1 MNNLKDF
8 RVQKG
13 LSRNQLGAELGLTSR
28 YIAFLENGERV
39 PSLNTA
45 VKIAT
50 FFNTS
55 IEYIFLKNNCT
66 KSTITGKVVEKY
78 E

>member
-66 KSTITGKVVEKY
+66 KSTIRGEVVEKY

>member
-1 MNNLKDF
+1 MNKLKDF
-8 RVQKG
+8 RIQKG

-45 VKIAT
+45 IKIANY
-50 FFNTS
+50 FNTS
-55 IEYIFLKNNCT
+55 IEYIFLKNKCT
-66 KSTITGKVVEKY
+66 KSTLEKKGVERY

>member
-1 MNNLKDF
+1 MNKLKDF
-8 RVQKG
+8 RIQKG

-28 YIAFLENGERV
+28 YIAFLENDERV

-50 FFNTS
+50 YFNTS

-66 KSTITGKVVEKY
+66 KSTFKEKGVEKY

>member
-1 MNNLKDF
+1 MNKLKDF
-8 RVQKG
+8 RIQKG
-13 LSRNQLGAELGLTSR
+13 LSRNQLGTELGLTSR

-50 FFNTS
+50 YFNTS

-66 KSTITGKVVEKY
+66 KSTLKEKGADKY

>member
-1 MNNLKDF
+1 MNKLKDF
-8 RVQKG
+8 RIQKG

-50 FFNTS
+50 YFNTS

-66 KSTITGKVVEKY
+66 KSTFKEKGAEKY

>member
-1 MNNLKDF
+1 MNKLKDF
-8 RVQKG
+8 RIQKG

-45 VKIAT
+45 VKIAAY
-50 FFNTS
+50 FNTS
-55 IEYIFLKNNCT
+55 IEYIFLKSNCT
-66 KSTITGKVVEKY
+66 KSTLREKGVEKH

>member
-1 MNNLKDF
+1 MNKLKDF
-8 RVQKG
+8 RIQKG

-45 VKIAT
+45 VKIAAY
-50 FFNTS
+50 FNTS

-66 KSTITGKVVEKY
+66 KSAFKEKGAEKY